1 MVPGI
6 IHSNV
11 YPTESMFI
19 GNLNSW
25 FHCDLYQ
32 NYNVCYFPWQKLVD
46 TNFFLIL
53 NKNYVHARL
62 WIPCI
67 DGIAIQSGLVWL
79 QEKSL
84 EMACHT
90 ALEYLNIFWMDA
102 VICESSKL
110 FAHWLEKGSLG
121 LEIREQGS

>member
-1 MVPGI
+1 
-6 IHSNV
+6 
-11 YPTESMFI
+11 MFI